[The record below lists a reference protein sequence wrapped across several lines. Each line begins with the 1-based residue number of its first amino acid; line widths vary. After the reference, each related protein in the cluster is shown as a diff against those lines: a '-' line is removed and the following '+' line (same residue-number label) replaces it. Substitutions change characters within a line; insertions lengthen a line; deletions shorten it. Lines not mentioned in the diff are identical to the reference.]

1 VNFIHLFKEF
11 IMSEITEIVR
21 TGLQNLDEKYQ
32 AKFAEMQASMIDMAQ
47 HQGGHKGAMGGQG
60 DVLGKALADER
71 IKAFQADRG
80 VKSASVTI
88 NASLDGLLRKST
100 IVGDAASSTAD
111 LYSVQPQRDG
121 RLGENPQRP
130 LTIMDAL
137 PRLPVSSNTLE
148 FNQLDGYT
156 NLAAIQSAEGADLG
170 QTAAPTD
177 LKSVKIATIG
187 HYLKMSEQVAADVP
201 LLRQQMDSLIRY
213 GVMAKA
219 SAEIIAGTG
228 SVIEGLQEQAS
239 SFVAA
244 SDSTIADG
252 IGQAA
257 TSLQVAGWQP
267 NVVMMHPNLWQAIRA
282 ERSLT
287 ENLYI
292 AGNWA
297 MPAPMTMWGMTVV
310 LDPSVSQAVPMVL
323 DASQVAILDRQEARV
338 ELGRSGTDF
347 TDATVTLRAM
357 IRVGLA
363 VFSPSALVQVTIAT

>member
-1 VNFIHLFKEF
+1 
-11 IMSEITEIVR
+11 MSQELIDTVKKGITA
-21 TGLQNLDEKYQ
+21 LDEKYQ
-32 AKFAEMQASMIDMAQ
+32 AKFAEIQASMIDVAQ
-47 HQGGHKGAMGGQG
+47 RQGGHKGAMGGQG

-137 PRLPVSSNTLE
+137 PRLPVGSKTRE

-156 NLAAIQSAEGADLG
+156 NLAAIQAAEGADLG

-228 SVIEGLQEQAS
+228 SVIEGLQEQAG

-257 TSLQVAGWQP
+257 TSLLVAGWQP
-267 NVVMMHPNLWQAIRA
+267 NVVVMHPNLWQAIRA

-310 LDPSVSQAVPMVL
+310 LDPSVSQTVPMVL

-363 VFSPSALVQVTIAT
+363 VFSPSALVKVSIPA